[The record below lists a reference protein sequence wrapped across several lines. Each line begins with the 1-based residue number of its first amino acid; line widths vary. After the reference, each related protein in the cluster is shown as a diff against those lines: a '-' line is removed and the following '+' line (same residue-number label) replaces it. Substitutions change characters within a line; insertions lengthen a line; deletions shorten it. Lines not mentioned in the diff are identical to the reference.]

1 MTERMQKLLKA
12 AEIILPQEDRQT
24 ELDKLVAASMQTG
37 YELGK
42 LAAQPQ
48 PNAEN

>member
-12 AEIILPQEDRQT
+12 AEIIKGESEHEA
-24 ELDKLVAASMQTG
+24 ELDKLVAVSMQAG

-42 LAAQPQ
+42 LAAQPK
-48 PNAEN
+48 PEN

>member
-42 LAAQPQ
+42 LEAAKL
-48 PNAEN
+48 AEN

>member
-24 ELDKLVAASMQTG
+24 ELDKLVAASMQIG
-37 YELGK
+37 YELGQ

-48 PNAEN
+48 PEN

>member
-42 LAAQPQ
+42 LAAKP
-48 PNAEN
+48 EEKE

>member
-24 ELDKLVAASMQTG
+24 ELDKLVAASMPS
-37 YELGK
+37 LWDSHRV
-42 LAAQPQ
+42 
-48 PNAEN
+48 

>member
-1 MTERMQKLLKA
+1 MTERMKKLLKA
-12 AEIILPQEDRQT
+12 AEILLPQDEREA

-42 LAAQPQ
+42 LAAQPVQ
-48 PNAEN
+48 EQA